1 MAKTGTSLIGRADTT
16 LVQGAYKTALS
27 NVGLDMSKIYEQ
39 EVEDIKAFGE
49 AFNDIVYAT
58 NKSNNDLFA
67 EIKEGSSEM
76 LANIDAGTYTD
87 DEFIEIYSGAV
98 QDLREQMKTIPR
110 GKEGEAARAKVR
122 AQLARMKVSA
132 ENAEDVLTELATFAK
147 EDQLD
152 QFATSDVDVKLF
164 RDIINKTAKRSIVN
178 GELVYTNDVGDT
190 ITHNQLKERI
200 IKKDHK
206 TTGELLN
213 VFNNISTYAQ
223 QEGAV
228 FNDAYIRKTAQEISS
243 KFTTRAGFLHTINN
257 PIAGMEFSFVQAIGQ
272 DEELRTELVTAL
284 KQSGVDISDKASA
297 AAVISE
303 LRNPSNQNL
312 ALVKGIASQY
322 LAEKGGQIAF
332 NLGKNLRKKDKKD
345 SDSVTGL
352 FYDETNNKQTIPAG
366 RPMSNGYQQKFPP
379 SYINQQLQNLQDGKD
394 VILGGKLF
402 RWVDPENTGE
412 SAWHFADSSTGK
424 FVKVGDGTAQSMIR
438 NEFRISGGKRI
449 NDTSKIVTEPPV
461 IVDKEG
467 NPVTQTSVE
476 NTYITQIENATESR
490 NVRSIRNVVRN
501 IFKQKEI
508 SIDVQMLGSNKFRFS
523 YKPTPTSKPKEVIFS
538 LNKNN
543 DFYMTTEQLVDEIN
557 RALQTTVS
565 GSIPGEDK

>member
-27 NVGLDMSKIYEQ
+27 NVGLDMSKVYEQ
-39 EVEDIKAFGE
+39 EVKDIKAFGE

-67 EIKEGSSEM
+67 EIKEGSAEM

-98 QDLREQMKTIPR
+98 QDLRNQMKTIPR
-110 GKEGEAARAKVR
+110 GREGEAARAKVR

-178 GELVYTNDVGDT
+178 GELVYTNDEGDT
-190 ITHNQLKERI
+190 ITHNKLKERI

-213 VFNNISTYAQ
+213 VFNNISKYAQ

-228 FNDAYIRKTAQEISS
+228 FNDAYIRKTAQTISS

-272 DEELRTELVTAL
+272 DEQLRAELITAL
-284 KQSGVDISDKASA
+284 KQSNVNISDKASA
-297 AAVISE
+297 EAIVKE
-303 LRNPSNQNL
+303 LRNPSTQNY
-312 ALVKGIASQY
+312 ALVKGLASQY
-322 LAEKGGQIAF
+322 LAEKGGEIAF
-332 NLGKNLRKKDKKD
+332 NLGKNLRKKSRT
-345 SDSVTGL
+345 SD
-352 FYDETNNKQTIPAG
+352 DETGWLGSGDSLAMFGGDRYLDYNIALDMYDSFKSAKDGKETSFNLFNTKYDYDPKTNEWSTGEGDDKQVFGNSDQFRKSLGISAPEFKELTKGSTVITEDDDINELIDKNQTSAVDFTLKNFQKMENKFI
-366 RPMSNGYQQKFPP
+366 
-379 SYINQQLQNLQDGKD
+379 QNLEDTYDMSDYIVDIVRDPVFGADDVFYNSIKIFDKNGKELFFTRTNFRNKINASNALD
-394 VILGGKLF
+394 RFLGFIEDQKIKKKKITTTTSGL
-402 RWVDPENTGE
+402 PTGE
-412 SAWHFADSSTGK
+412 
-424 FVKVGDGTAQSMIR
+424 
-438 NEFRISGGKRI
+438 
-449 NDTSKIVTEPPV
+449 
-461 IVDKEG
+461 G
-467 NPVTQTSVE
+467 N
-476 NTYITQIENATESR
+476 
-490 NVRSIRNVVRN
+490 
-501 IFKQKEI
+501 
-508 SIDVQMLGSNKFRFS
+508 
-523 YKPTPTSKPKEVIFS
+523 
-538 LNKNN
+538 
-543 DFYMTTEQLVDEIN
+543 
-557 RALQTTVS
+557 
-565 GSIPGEDK
+565 

>member
-27 NVGLDMSKIYEQ
+27 NVGLDMGAVYDQ
-39 EVEDIKAFGE
+39 EVKDIKAFGE

-67 EIKEGSSEM
+67 EIKEGSAEM

-98 QDLREQMKTIPR
+98 QDLRNQMKTIPR
-110 GKEGEAARAKVR
+110 GREGEAARAKVR

-178 GELVYTNDVGDT
+178 GELVYTNDEGDT
-190 ITHNQLKERI
+190 ITHNKLKERI

-213 VFNNISTYAQ
+213 VFNNISKYAQ

-228 FNDAYIRKTAQEISS
+228 FNDAYIRKTAQTISS

-272 DEELRTELVTAL
+272 DEQLRAELITAL
-284 KQSGVDISDKASA
+284 KQSNVNISDKASA
-297 AAVISE
+297 EAIVKE
-303 LRNPSNQNL
+303 LRNPSTQNY
-312 ALVKGIASQY
+312 ALVKGLASQY
-322 LAEKGGQIAF
+322 LAEKGGEIAF
-332 NLGKNLRKKDKKD
+332 NLGKNLRKK
-345 SDSVTGL
+345 SRTGD
-352 FYDETNNKQTIPAG
+352 DETGWLGSGDSLAMFGGDRYLDYNIALDMYDSFKSA
-366 RPMSNGYQQKFPP
+366 K
-379 SYINQQLQNLQDGKD
+379 DGKETSFN
-394 VILGGKLF
+394 LF
-402 RWVDPENTGE
+402 NTKYDYDPKTNEWSTGE
-412 SAWHFADSSTGK
+412 GDDKQVFGNSDQFRRSLGISAPEFKELTKGST
-424 FVKVGDGTAQSMIR
+424 VITEDDD
-438 NEFRISGGKRI
+438 I
-449 NDTSKIVTEPPV
+449 NDLI
-461 IVDKEG
+461 DK
-467 NPVTQTSVE
+467 NQTSAVDFTLKNFQTMENKFIEKLE
-476 NTYITQIENATESR
+476 NTYDMSDYIVDIVRDPVFGADDVFYNAIKIFDKNGKELFFTRTNFRNKINASNALDRFLGFIEDQKIKKKKITTTTSG
-490 NVRSIRNVVRN
+490 
-501 IFKQKEI
+501 
-508 SIDVQMLGSNKFRFS
+508 L
-523 YKPTPTSKPKEVIFS
+523 PT
-538 LNKNN
+538 
-543 DFYMTTEQLVDEIN
+543 
-557 RALQTTVS
+557 
-565 GSIPGEDK
+565 GEGN

>member
-1 MAKTGTSLIGRADTT
+1 MAKTGTSLIGKADTT
-16 LVQGAYKTALS
+16 LVAGAYKTALS
-27 NVGLDMSKIYEQ
+27 NVGLDMGEVYEQ

-67 EIKEGSSEM
+67 EIKEGSAEM

-110 GKEGEAARAKVR
+110 GREGEAARAKVR

-164 RDIINKTAKRSIVN
+164 RDIINKKATRSIVN
-178 GELVYTNDVGDT
+178 GELVYTNDDNET

-206 TTGELLN
+206 TTGDLLG

-228 FNDAYIRKTAQEISS
+228 FNPAYIRKTAQEISS

-272 DEELRTELVTAL
+272 DEELRNELVTAL
-284 KQSGVDISDKASA
+284 KNSGVNISDKASA
-297 AAVISE
+297 KAIIEE
-303 LRNPSNQNL
+303 LRNPSTQNY
-312 ALVKGIASQY
+312 ALVKGLASQY
-322 LAEKGGQIAF
+322 LAEKGGEIAF
-332 NLGKNLRKKDKKD
+332 NLGKNLRKKSKTGDDETGWLGSGDSLAMLGGDRYLDYNIALDMYDSFKSAKDGKETSFNIFNTKYDYNPKTNEWSTGEGDDKQVFGD
-345 SDSVTGL
+345 SDQFRKSLGISAPEFKELTKGSTVITEDDDINEL
-352 FYDETNNKQTIPAG
+352 INKNEKGDTDFTI
-366 RPMSNGYQQKFPP
+366 SNFQKT
-379 SYINQQLQNLQDGKD
+379 DD
-394 VILGGKLF
+394 VFIKLL
-402 RWVDPENTGE
+402 
-412 SAWHFADSSTGK
+412 
-424 FVKVGDGTAQSMIR
+424 
-438 NEFRISGGKRI
+438 
-449 NDTSKIVTEPPV
+449 
-461 IVDKEG
+461 
-467 NPVTQTSVE
+467 E
-476 NTYITQIENATESR
+476 NTYDMSDYIVDVVRDRFLGIDDIGNKITIVRKSDPTKSIFTTRTNISNKIKATQALDDFLAFIENEKIKKKNITTTTSGLPTE
-490 NVRSIRNVVRN
+490 
-501 IFKQKEI
+501 E
-508 SIDVQMLGSNKFRFS
+508 
-523 YKPTPTSKPKEVIFS
+523 
-538 LNKNN
+538 
-543 DFYMTTEQLVDEIN
+543 
-557 RALQTTVS
+557 
-565 GSIPGEDK
+565 

>member
-1 MAKTGTSLIGRADTT
+1 MAKTGTSLIGKADTT
-16 LVQGAYKTALS
+16 LVAGAYKTALS
-27 NVGLDMSKIYEQ
+27 NVGLDMGEVYEQ

-67 EIKEGSSEM
+67 EIKEGSAEM

-110 GKEGEAARAKVR
+110 GREGEAARAKVR

-164 RDIINKTAKRSIVN
+164 RDIINKKATRSIVN
-178 GELVYTNDVGDT
+178 GELVYTNDDNET

-206 TTGELLN
+206 TTGDLLG

-228 FNDAYIRKTAQEISS
+228 FNPAYIRKTAQEISS

-272 DEELRTELVTAL
+272 DEELRNELVTAL
-284 KQSGVDISDKASA
+284 KNSGVNISDKASA
-297 AAVISE
+297 KAIIEE
-303 LRNPSNQNL
+303 LRNPSTQNY
-312 ALVKGIASQY
+312 ALVKGLASQY
-322 LAEKGGQIAF
+322 LAEKGGEIAF
-332 NLGKNLRKKDKKD
+332 NLGKNLRKKSKTGDDETGWLGSGDSLAMLGGDRYLDYNIALDMYDSFKSAKDGKETSFNIFNTKYDYNPKTNEWSTGEGDDKQVFGD
-345 SDSVTGL
+345 SDQFRKSLGISAPEFKELTKGSTVITEDDDINEL
-352 FYDETNNKQTIPAG
+352 INKNETSDTDFTI
-366 RPMSNGYQQKFPP
+366 SNFQKT
-379 SYINQQLQNLQDGKD
+379 DD
-394 VILGGKLF
+394 VFIKLL
-402 RWVDPENTGE
+402 
-412 SAWHFADSSTGK
+412 
-424 FVKVGDGTAQSMIR
+424 
-438 NEFRISGGKRI
+438 
-449 NDTSKIVTEPPV
+449 
-461 IVDKEG
+461 
-467 NPVTQTSVE
+467 E
-476 NTYITQIENATESR
+476 NTYDMSDYIVDVVRDRFLGIDDIGNKITIVRKSDPTKSIFTTRTNISNKIKATQALDDFLAFIENEKIKKKNITTTTSGLPTE
-490 NVRSIRNVVRN
+490 
-501 IFKQKEI
+501 E
-508 SIDVQMLGSNKFRFS
+508 
-523 YKPTPTSKPKEVIFS
+523 
-538 LNKNN
+538 
-543 DFYMTTEQLVDEIN
+543 
-557 RALQTTVS
+557 
-565 GSIPGEDK
+565 

>member
-27 NVGLDMSKIYEQ
+27 NVGLDMSEIYEQ

-67 EIKEGSSEM
+67 EIKEGSAEM

-98 QDLREQMKTIPR
+98 QDLREQMKAIPR

-132 ENAEDVLTELATFAK
+132 ENAEDVLVELATFAK

-164 RDIINKTAKRSIVN
+164 RDIVNKTAKRSIVN
-178 GELVYTNDVGDT
+178 GELVYTNDEGDT
-190 ITHNQLKERI
+190 ITHNKLKERI

-206 TTGELLN
+206 TSGDLLD

-243 KFTTRAGFLHTINN
+243 KFTTRAGFLHVINN

-272 DEELRTELVTAL
+272 DEQLRAELITAL
-284 KQSGVDISDKASA
+284 KQSNVDISDKASA
-297 AAVISE
+297 EAIIKE
-303 LRNPSNQNL
+303 LRNPSTQNY
-312 ALVKGIASQY
+312 ALVKGLASQY

-332 NLGKNLRKKDKKD
+332 DLGKNLRKKETSDDETDWLGSGDSLAMFGGDRYLDYNIALDMYDSFKSAKDGKETSFNVFNTKYDYDPKTNEWSTGEGNDKNVFGD
-345 SDSVTGL
+345 SDQFRRSLGISAPEFKELTKGSTIITEDDDINELIDKNQTGAVDFTL
-352 FYDETNNKQTIPAG
+352 KNFQTMENKFI
-366 RPMSNGYQQKFPP
+366 
-379 SYINQQLQNLQDGKD
+379 QD
-394 VILGGKLF
+394 L
-402 RWVDPENTGE
+402 
-412 SAWHFADSSTGK
+412 
-424 FVKVGDGTAQSMIR
+424 
-438 NEFRISGGKRI
+438 
-449 NDTSKIVTEPPV
+449 
-461 IVDKEG
+461 
-467 NPVTQTSVE
+467 E
-476 NTYITQIENATESR
+476 NTYDMSDYIVDIVRDPVFGADDVLYNSIKIFDKNGKELFFTRTNFRNKINASNALDRFLRFIEN
-490 NVRSIRNVVRN
+490 
-501 IFKQKEI
+501 QKI
-508 SIDVQMLGSNKFRFS
+508 KKKKITTTTSGL
-523 YKPTPTSKPKEVIFS
+523 PT
-538 LNKNN
+538 
-543 DFYMTTEQLVDEIN
+543 DEQ
-557 RALQTTVS
+557 
-565 GSIPGEDK
+565 G

>member
-39 EVEDIKAFGE
+39 EVKDIKAFGE

-67 EIKEGSSEM
+67 EIKEGSAEM

-98 QDLREQMKTIPR
+98 QDLRNQMKTIPR
-110 GKEGEAARAKVR
+110 GREGEAARAKVR

-178 GELVYTNDVGDT
+178 GELVYTNDEGDT
-190 ITHNQLKERI
+190 ITHNKLKERI

-213 VFNNISTYAQ
+213 VFNNISKYAQ

-228 FNDAYIRKTAQEISS
+228 FNDAYIRKTAQTISS

-272 DEELRTELVTAL
+272 DEQLRAELITAL
-284 KQSGVDISDKASA
+284 KQSNVNISDKASA
-297 AAVISE
+297 EAIVKE
-303 LRNPSNQNL
+303 LRNPSTQNY
-312 ALVKGIASQY
+312 ALVKGLASQY
-322 LAEKGGQIAF
+322 LAEKGGEIAF
-332 NLGKNLRKKDKKD
+332 NLGKNLRKKSRT
-345 SDSVTGL
+345 SD
-352 FYDETNNKQTIPAG
+352 DETGWLGSGDSLAMFGGDRYLDYNIALDMYDSFKSAKDGKKTSFNLFNTKYDYDPKTNEWSTGEGDDKQVFGNSDQFRKSLGISAPEFKELTKGSTVITEDDDINELIDKNQTSAVDFTLKNFQKMENKFI
-366 RPMSNGYQQKFPP
+366 
-379 SYINQQLQNLQDGKD
+379 QNLEDTYDMSDYIVDIVRDPVFGADDVFYNAIKIFDKNGKELFFTRTNFRNKINASNALD
-394 VILGGKLF
+394 RFLGFIEDQKIKKKKITTTTSGL
-402 RWVDPENTGE
+402 PTGE
-412 SAWHFADSSTGK
+412 
-424 FVKVGDGTAQSMIR
+424 
-438 NEFRISGGKRI
+438 
-449 NDTSKIVTEPPV
+449 
-461 IVDKEG
+461 G
-467 NPVTQTSVE
+467 N
-476 NTYITQIENATESR
+476 
-490 NVRSIRNVVRN
+490 
-501 IFKQKEI
+501 
-508 SIDVQMLGSNKFRFS
+508 
-523 YKPTPTSKPKEVIFS
+523 
-538 LNKNN
+538 
-543 DFYMTTEQLVDEIN
+543 
-557 RALQTTVS
+557 
-565 GSIPGEDK
+565 

>member
-27 NVGLDMSKIYEQ
+27 NVGLDMSEIYEQ

-67 EIKEGSSEM
+67 EIKEGSAEM

-98 QDLREQMKTIPR
+98 QDLREQMKAIPR

-132 ENAEDVLTELATFAK
+132 ENAEDVLVELATFAK

-164 RDIINKTAKRSIVN
+164 RDIVNKTAKRSIVN
-178 GELVYTNDVGDT
+178 GELVYTNDEGDT
-190 ITHNQLKERI
+190 ITHNKLKERI

-206 TTGELLN
+206 TSGDLLD

-243 KFTTRAGFLHTINN
+243 KFTTRAGFLHVINN

-272 DEELRTELVTAL
+272 DEQLRAELITAL
-284 KQSGVDISDKASA
+284 KQSNVDISDKASA
-297 AAVISE
+297 EAIIKE
-303 LRNPSNQNL
+303 LRNPSTQNY
-312 ALVKGIASQY
+312 ALVKGLASQY

-332 NLGKNLRKKDKKD
+332 DLGKNLRKKETSDDETDWLGSGDSLAMFGGDRYLDYNIALDMYDSFKSAKDGKETSFNVFNTKYDYDPKTNEWSTGEGNDKNVFGD
-345 SDSVTGL
+345 SDQFRKSLGISAPEFKELTKGSTIITEDDDINELIDKNQTGAVDFTL
-352 FYDETNNKQTIPAG
+352 KNFQTMENKFI
-366 RPMSNGYQQKFPP
+366 
-379 SYINQQLQNLQDGKD
+379 QD
-394 VILGGKLF
+394 L
-402 RWVDPENTGE
+402 
-412 SAWHFADSSTGK
+412 
-424 FVKVGDGTAQSMIR
+424 
-438 NEFRISGGKRI
+438 
-449 NDTSKIVTEPPV
+449 
-461 IVDKEG
+461 
-467 NPVTQTSVE
+467 E
-476 NTYITQIENATESR
+476 NTYDMSDYIVDIVRDPVFGADDVLYNSIKIFDKNGKELFFTRTNFRNKINASNALDRFLRFIEN
-490 NVRSIRNVVRN
+490 
-501 IFKQKEI
+501 QKI
-508 SIDVQMLGSNKFRFS
+508 KKKKITTTTSGL
-523 YKPTPTSKPKEVIFS
+523 PT
-538 LNKNN
+538 
-543 DFYMTTEQLVDEIN
+543 DEQ
-557 RALQTTVS
+557 
-565 GSIPGEDK
+565 G

>member
-39 EVEDIKAFGE
+39 EVKDIKAFGE

-67 EIKEGSSEM
+67 EIKEGSAEM

-98 QDLREQMKTIPR
+98 QDLRNQMKTIPR
-110 GKEGEAARAKVR
+110 GREGEAARAKVR

-178 GELVYTNDVGDT
+178 GELVYTNDEGDT
-190 ITHNQLKERI
+190 ITHNKLKERI

-213 VFNNISTYAQ
+213 VFNNISKYAQ

-228 FNDAYIRKTAQEISS
+228 FNDAYIRKTAQTISS

-272 DEELRTELVTAL
+272 DEQLRAELITAL
-284 KQSGVDISDKASA
+284 KQSNVNISDKASA
-297 AAVISE
+297 EAIVKE
-303 LRNPSNQNL
+303 LRNPSTQNY
-312 ALVKGIASQY
+312 ALVKGLASQY
-322 LAEKGGQIAF
+322 LAEKGGEIAF
-332 NLGKNLRKKDKKD
+332 NLGKNLRKK
-345 SDSVTGL
+345 SRTGD
-352 FYDETNNKQTIPAG
+352 DETGWLGSGDSLAMFGGDRYLDYNIALDMYDSFKSA
-366 RPMSNGYQQKFPP
+366 K
-379 SYINQQLQNLQDGKD
+379 DGKKTIFNIFNTKYD
-394 VILGGKLF
+394 Y
-402 RWVDPENTGE
+402 DPKSNEWSTGE
-412 SAWHFADSSTGK
+412 GDDKQVFGNSDQFRKSLGISAPEFKELTKGST
-424 FVKVGDGTAQSMIR
+424 VITEDDD
-438 NEFRISGGKRI
+438 I
-449 NDTSKIVTEPPV
+449 NDLI
-461 IVDKEG
+461 DK
-467 NPVTQTSVE
+467 NQTSAVDFTLKNFQTMENKFIEKLE
-476 NTYITQIENATESR
+476 NTYDMSDYIVDIVRDPVFGADDVFYNSIKIFDKNGKELFFTRTNFRNKINASNALDRFLGFIEDQKIKKKKITTTTSG
-490 NVRSIRNVVRN
+490 
-501 IFKQKEI
+501 
-508 SIDVQMLGSNKFRFS
+508 L
-523 YKPTPTSKPKEVIFS
+523 PT
-538 LNKNN
+538 
-543 DFYMTTEQLVDEIN
+543 
-557 RALQTTVS
+557 
-565 GSIPGEDK
+565 GEGN

>member
-27 NVGLDMSKIYEQ
+27 NVGLDMSKVYEQ
-39 EVEDIKAFGE
+39 EVKDIKAFGE

-67 EIKEGSSEM
+67 EIKEGSAEM

-98 QDLREQMKTIPR
+98 QDLRNQMKTIPR
-110 GKEGEAARAKVR
+110 GREGEAARAKVR

-178 GELVYTNDVGDT
+178 GELVYTNDEGDT
-190 ITHNQLKERI
+190 ITHNKLKERI

-213 VFNNISTYAQ
+213 VFNNISKYAQ

-228 FNDAYIRKTAQEISS
+228 FNDAYIRKTAQTISS

-272 DEELRTELVTAL
+272 DEQLRAELITAL
-284 KQSGVDISDKASA
+284 KQSNVNISDKASA
-297 AAVISE
+297 EAIVKE
-303 LRNPSNQNL
+303 LRNPSTQNY
-312 ALVKGIASQY
+312 ALVKGLASQY
-322 LAEKGGQIAF
+322 LAEKGGEIAF
-332 NLGKNLRKKDKKD
+332 NLGKNLRKK
-345 SDSVTGL
+345 SRTGD
-352 FYDETNNKQTIPAG
+352 DETGWLGSGDSLAMLGGDRYLDYNIALDMYDSFKSA
-366 RPMSNGYQQKFPP
+366 K
-379 SYINQQLQNLQDGKD
+379 DGKETSFNLFNTKYD
-394 VILGGKLF
+394 YDPKTNEWSTGEGDDKQVFGNSDQFRRSLGIS
-402 RWVDPENTGE
+402 DPEFKELTKG
-412 SAWHFADSSTGK
+412 ST
-424 FVKVGDGTAQSMIR
+424 VITEDDD
-438 NEFRISGGKRI
+438 I
-449 NDTSKIVTEPPV
+449 NDLI
-461 IVDKEG
+461 DK
-467 NPVTQTSVE
+467 NQTSAVDFTLKNFQTMENKFIEKLE
-476 NTYITQIENATESR
+476 NTYDMSDYIVDIVRDPVFGADDVFYNAIKIFDKNGKELFFTRTNFRNKINASNALDRFLGFIEDQKIKKKKITTTTSG
-490 NVRSIRNVVRN
+490 
-501 IFKQKEI
+501 
-508 SIDVQMLGSNKFRFS
+508 L
-523 YKPTPTSKPKEVIFS
+523 PT
-538 LNKNN
+538 
-543 DFYMTTEQLVDEIN
+543 
-557 RALQTTVS
+557 
-565 GSIPGEDK
+565 GEGN

>member
-98 QDLREQMKTIPR
+98 QDLREQMKAIPR

-213 VFNNISTYAQ
+213 VFNNISKYAQ
-223 QEGAV
+223 QEGAI
-228 FNDAYIRKTAQEISS
+228 FNDAYIRQTAQEISS

-412 SAWHFADSSTGK
+412 SAWYEATGDSTNP
-424 FVKVGDGTAQSMIR
+424 FRQVGDGSAQAVIR

-461 IVDKEG
+461 VVDKEG
-467 NPVTQTSVE
+467 NVATQTSIE
-476 NTYITQIENATESR
+476 NTYITQIEKATTA
-490 NVRSIRNVVRN
+490 RSIRNIVRN
-501 IFKQKEI
+501 IFKAKQI
-508 SIDVQMLGSNKFRFS
+508 SSVDVKMLGSVKFGFS
-523 YKPTPTSKPKEVIFS
+523 YKPTPESKELKEVIFS
-538 LNKNN
+538 MNKNSP
-543 DFYMTTEQLVDEIN
+543 FYMTTEKLVDEIN
-557 RALQTTVS
+557 RALQSTPPD
-565 GSIPGEDK
+565 IPGEDK